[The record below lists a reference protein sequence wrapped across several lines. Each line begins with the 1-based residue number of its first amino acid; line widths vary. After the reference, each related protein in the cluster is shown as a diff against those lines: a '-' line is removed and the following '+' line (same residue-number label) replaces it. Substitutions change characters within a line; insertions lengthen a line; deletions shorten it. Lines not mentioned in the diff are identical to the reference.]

1 MRPIQQIQQNDRD
14 RQILPMMPAHTN
26 KPSTT
31 RGFAHD
37 GLTVAHI
44 QKGVTVAHIN
54 QDLGNAAAS
63 QGQGSTS
70 NASQQT
76 SSTAQTAATSKK

>member
-63 QGQGSTS
+63 QGTS

-76 SSTAQTAATSKK
+76 SSTAQTAATSKQ